1 MVVGKLSIWYST
13 RMKFAICNEVYQDW
27 PFEKA
32 FKHARAL
39 GYSGIEIAP
48 FTLNSDAF
56 QITKAQRAE
65 VRELAEQNGL
75 EIIGLHWLLAKT
87 TGLHLTSDDRS
98 VRDKTA
104 AYLAELTWL
113 CHELGGNVLVFGS
126 PQQRNLLDGMPMQQG
141 IEHAVEVFKKLTPEL
156 VASGVTL
163 ALEPLGPQE
172 GNFMLTAESAIEIC
186 KLVNSPNVKLHLD
199 VKAMST
205 ESKSIP
211 QIIHESKDWMVHFHA
226 NDPNRRGPGMG
237 DTDFV
242 PIIQALK
249 EIEYRG
255 WISVEVF
262 DYEPGIQRLTEESLE
277 YLRSIC
283 E

>member
-27 PFEKA
+27 PLEKA

-75 EIIGLHWLLAKT
+75 KIIGLHWLLAKT

-141 IEHAVEVFKKLTPEL
+141 IEHAVEVFK
-156 VASGVTL
+156 
-163 ALEPLGPQE
+163 
-172 GNFMLTAESAIEIC
+172 
-186 KLVNSPNVKLHLD
+186 
-199 VKAMST
+199 
-205 ESKSIP
+205 
-211 QIIHESKDWMVHFHA
+211 
-226 NDPNRRGPGMG
+226 
-237 DTDFV
+237 
-242 PIIQALK
+242 
-249 EIEYRG
+249 
-255 WISVEVF
+255 
-262 DYEPGIQRLTEESLE
+262 
-277 YLRSIC
+277 
-283 E
+283 